1 MKRSNSSN
9 TWLREHEN
17 DAYVLLSRKEGFRS
31 RAVYKL
37 TEIDTKDRLLRPG
50 ATVVDLGA
58 APGSWAQYA
67 VKRIQPGGRL
77 IAVDLLEIAPLPGV
91 EVIQGDFTD
100 EAVLA
105 DIDARLGGRMVDL
118 VLSDMAPNISGIA
131 SVDQAR
137 AVNLAELALDFAR
150 GRLAPDGAFLVKT
163 FQGAGYPDFRAQM
176 IDSFRSVASRKPA
189 ASRDRSSEQFLLGR
203 QLKRPAGR
211 EDTTGAQVP
220 AGLRR

>member
-17 DAYVLLSRKEGFRS
+17 DAYVQLARKEGFRS

-37 TEIDTKDRLLRPG
+37 TEIDGKDRLLRPG
-50 ATVVDLGA
+50 AVVVDLGA

-67 VKRIQPGGRL
+67 VRRIQPGGCL

-91 EVIQGDFTD
+91 EIIQGDFTED
-100 EAVLA
+100 AVLA
-105 DIDARLGGRMVDL
+105 LIDARLAGRPVDL

-131 SVDQAR
+131 SMDQAR
-137 AVNLAELALDFAR
+137 AVNLAELALEFAL

-163 FQGAGYPDFRAQM
+163 FQGTGYPDFRAQM
-176 IDSFRSVASRKPA
+176 LRTFTTVASRKPA

-203 QLKRPAGR
+203 QPKRAA
-211 EDTTGAQVP
+211 DA
-220 AGLRR
+220 

>member
-17 DAYVLLSRKEGFRS
+17 DTYVQRSRKEGFRS

-37 TEIDTKDRLLRPG
+37 TEIDGKDRLLRPG
-50 ATVVDLGA
+50 AVVVDLGA

-67 VKRIQPGGRL
+67 GRRIHPGGRL
-77 IAVDLLEIAPLPGV
+77 VAVDLLEIEPLPGV
-91 EVIQGDFTD
+91 EIIQGDFTD

-105 DIDARLGGRMVDL
+105 LIDARLDGRAVDL

-131 SVDQAR
+131 SMDQAR

-150 GRLAPDGAFLVKT
+150 ERLAPEGAFLVKT
-163 FQGAGYPDFRAQM
+163 FQGAGYPDFRVQM
-176 IDSFRSVASRKPA
+176 LQTFRTVASRKPA
-189 ASRDRSSEQFLLGR
+189 ASRDRSSELFLLGR
-203 QLKRPAGR
+203 HLKPGV
-211 EDTTGAQVP
+211 G
-220 AGLRR
+220 GG

>member
-37 TEIDTKDRLLRPG
+37 TEIDGKDRLLRPG

-67 VKRIQPGGRL
+67 AKRIQPGGRL

-91 EVIQGDFTD
+91 EIIQGDFTD
-100 EAVLA
+100 DAILA
-105 DIDARLGGRMVDL
+105 QIDARLAGR
-118 VLSDMAPNISGIA
+118 I
-131 SVDQAR
+131 VDQ
-137 AVNLAELALDFAR
+137 
-150 GRLAPDGAFLVKT
+150 
-163 FQGAGYPDFRAQM
+163 
-176 IDSFRSVASRKPA
+176 S
-189 ASRDRSSEQFLLGR
+189 LG
-203 QLKRPAGR
+203 
-211 EDTTGAQVP
+211 
-220 AGLRR
+220 

>member
-17 DAYVLLSRKEGFRS
+17 DTYVQLSRKEGFRS

-37 TEIDTKDRLLRPG
+37 TEIDAKDRLLRPG
-50 ATVVDLGA
+50 MTVVDLGA
-58 APGSWAQYA
+58 APGSWAQHTIR
-67 VKRIQPGGRL
+67 RINPGGRL
-77 IAVDLLEIAPLPGV
+77 IAVDLLEIEPLPGV
-91 EVIQGDFTD
+91 EIIRGDFTD

-105 DIDARLGGRMVDL
+105 QLDACLAGRTVDL

-131 SVDQAR
+131 PMDQAR

-150 GRLAPDGAFLVKT
+150 GRLAPEGAFLVKA
-163 FQGAGYPDFRAQM
+163 FQGAGYCDFRNQM
-176 IDSFRSVASRKPA
+176 MDTFRTVVSRKPA

-203 QLKRPAGR
+203 HLKAPGR
-211 EDTTGAQVP
+211 
-220 AGLRR
+220 R